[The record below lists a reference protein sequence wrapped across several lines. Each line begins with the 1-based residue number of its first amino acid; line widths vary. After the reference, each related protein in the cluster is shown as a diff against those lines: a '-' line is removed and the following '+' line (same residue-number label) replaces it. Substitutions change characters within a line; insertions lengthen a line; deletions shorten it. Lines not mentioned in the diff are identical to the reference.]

1 MTDTL
6 SDAAKTARVSLV
18 WFVVLCLAVAAAG
31 GAVTATSV
39 TSWYAGLQKPPF
51 NPPNAVFGPVW
62 TVLYLMMAVAGH
74 RLWQARGHAARG
86 RALSL
91 WFVQLAVNCA
101 WSFLFFGAHRP
112 GLALIDIGALL
123 GLIVASI
130 VVFARIDRL
139 AAWLFAPYLAWV
151 SFATVL
157 NAAIWYL
164 NP

>member
-18 WFVVLCLAVAAAG
+18 WFVVLCLAVTAAG

-39 TSWYAGLQKPPF
+39 TTWYAGLQKPPF

-101 WSFLFFGAHRP
+101 WSFLFFGAQRP
-112 GLALIDIGALL
+112 GLALIDIGVLL